1 MINVS
6 GCCDLGPHCI
16 TNPLKCQDPRDTAN
30 TGTCPL
36 DSVIGPV
43 EKPVENYSE
52 LWKTIFPQV
61 YSVAHSGVYL
71 TVNVQSCEYSYEN
84 TVSYTY

>member
-1 MINVS
+1 MTVNMPVE
-6 GCCDLGPHCI
+6 
-16 TNPLKCQDPRDTAN
+16 NYYK
-30 TGTCPL
+30 
-36 DSVIGPV
+36 PV
-43 EKPVENYSE
+43 EKPVENYSK

-71 TVNVQSCEYSYEN
+71 TVNVQSCEYSYQN